1 LGTALLYKTVRT
13 SYYLGVLRS
22 VPIRALIAAQ
32 LISVTGTQMTF
43 LALPWFVLVTTGSA
57 ARMGAVLAAEL
68 IPIGLFG
75 IPAGTLLA
83 KLGSRR
89 TMLLCDFAR
98 APLIAAIPA
107 LHWAGALS
115 FPVLIALV
123 FGVGIFNAPYM
134 SARGVLLPELLGE
147 QEGAIARA
155 TSLFEGSRTATTIVG
170 PVLAGIAI
178 GLIGPASVLLVDG
191 ASYLVAFV
199 LVALFVRT
207 PSRPAEEP
215 SQDARGV
222 LAGLKFLF
230 RDSLLGP
237 VAVVAIGLN
246 LTASGLFSSLPV
258 FVYLRYSANPH
269 IVGWF
274 FAAFGIGSVAGSIVA
289 YKIVERVPLLKIAG
303 AAMLLSAIPLWLLAV
318 HLPWFGV
325 AAVLLAFGFFLPFVN
340 APMMGVITARTPAAL
355 RPKVLTALFTV
366 VTLASPIRLA
376 TSGPALQAWGPHA
389 VYLAIAA
396 GFASMAVL
404 YALVVLRHG
413 DEPATLEPVASL
425 SS

>member
-1 LGTALLYKTVRT
+1 M
-13 SYYLGVLRS
+13 LRS
-22 VPIRALIAAQ
+22 VPIRALLAAQ
-32 LISVTGTQMTF
+32 TISVTGSQMTY

-68 IPIGLFG
+68 IPVGLVG
-75 IPAGTLLA
+75 IPAGTLIA

-98 APLIAAIPA
+98 APLIAAIPV
-107 LHWAGALS
+107 LHWAGALP
-115 FPVLIALV
+115 FPVLLALV
-123 FGVGIFNAPYM
+123 FGVGIFNAPYS
-134 SARGVLLPELLGE
+134 SARSVLLPELLGE
-147 QEGAIARA
+147 QEGSIAQA
-155 TSLFEGSRTATTIVG
+155 SSLFEASRTATTIAG

-191 ASYLVAFV
+191 VSYLAAFA

-207 PSRPAEEP
+207 SSRAAEPNE
-215 SQDARGV
+215 DARGV

-230 RDSLLGP
+230 HDSLLGP

-246 LTASGLFSSLPV
+246 LTASALFSSLPV
-258 FVYLRYSANPH
+258 LVYLRYGANPH
-269 IVGWF
+269 TVGWF
-274 FAAFGIGSVAGSIVA
+274 FAAFGIGSVSGSVVSYRLVA
-289 YKIVERVPLLKIAG
+289 RLPLLKIAG
-303 AAMLLSAIPLWLLAV
+303 AAMLLSAIPLWLLAA

-340 APMMGVITARTPAAL
+340 APMMGVITVRTPAVL

-366 VTLASPIRLA
+366 VTLASPIGLA
-376 TSGPALQAWGPHA
+376 SSGPALQAWGPHA
-389 VYLAIAA
+389 VYLAIAG
-396 GFASMAVL
+396 GFAAMAVL

-413 DEPATLEPVASL
+413 DEPALEPVASL
-425 SS
+425 